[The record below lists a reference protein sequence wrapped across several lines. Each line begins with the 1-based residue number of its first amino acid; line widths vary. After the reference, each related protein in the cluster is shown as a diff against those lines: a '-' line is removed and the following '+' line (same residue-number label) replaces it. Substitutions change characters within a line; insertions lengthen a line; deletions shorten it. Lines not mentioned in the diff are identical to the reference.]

1 MIIDMIDLRISI
13 QRGLLGNVFP
23 KLRAVC
29 ANSFENLIVI
39 NFYCDGAISEDER
52 ELCESTLDQVI
63 ADFWIGEGDNEMS
76 FETPIIRL
84 DFPKRMPLNGHWV
97 YYRHEDSS
105 LYID

>member
-1 MIIDMIDLRISI
+1 MIVESVNLRLSA

-29 ANSFENLIVI
+29 VNSTENLIFI
-39 NFYCDGAISEDER
+39 CFYCDGEISEDDK

-63 ADFWIGEGDNEMS
+63 ADFWIGEGENEIG
-76 FETPIIRL
+76 FEAPIIPL
-84 DFPKRMPLNGHWV
+84 NYPKKMPLNGHWV